1 LNSGSRSPG
10 GQGPGRGQ
18 GLGGDAGGLSAPAQ
32 MGAEGDRVRVYT
44 VGANGKLI
52 GPIWT
57 REMQNGLDA
66 PGVIIVQQLRLA
78 VEKTYPSPAPASKP
92 AQ

>member
-1 LNSGSRSPG
+1 
-10 GQGPGRGQ
+10 
-18 GLGGDAGGLSAPAQ
+18 